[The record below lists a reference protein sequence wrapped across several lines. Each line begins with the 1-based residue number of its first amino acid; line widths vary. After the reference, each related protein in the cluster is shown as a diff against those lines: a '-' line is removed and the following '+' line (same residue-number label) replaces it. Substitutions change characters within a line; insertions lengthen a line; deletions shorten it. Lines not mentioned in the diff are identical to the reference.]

1 MPNVDLTSGQG
12 LIVANR
18 YILEARAG
26 NRSIYHDPVDKWM
39 KDAGVDGAAAFFDF
53 TEQKYGFRNAAGVPR
68 RGSLATDLTFA
79 RASAAG
85 RWPEAGPY
93 EMVGSGALR
102 YDHDPVTRAPLGVR
116 IERAATNLLT
126 NSEVV
131 STVRNVTVTAQAYTL
146 AMEGSGSLA
155 LSGAYSGALA
165 GGATRQTLTF
175 TPSAG
180 TLTITP
186 SGEALRVQLETGSA
200 ASSYIVTGA
209 SILTRA
215 AERLS
220 YTIPFVPAIDGVT
233 IAIKAKSSKS
243 SNVSSALFSLGNG
256 LDGTN
261 YLVVYA
267 AASYVFNGG
276 GSWAFSGGLVTAG
289 VFVPDGEEMFVI
301 SVSNAGVCR
310 LSRNGGAVITKTIA
324 TGVVPAGATRLDLFT
339 SVGAAQWRGTGEN
352 VTVWKGT
359 PFSDAQMREVSA
371 L

>member
-1 MPNVDLTSGQG
+1 MFLGSALNLARRPAEVDVWMAAKG
-12 LIVANR
+12 LN
-18 YILEARAG
+18 
-26 NRSIYHDPVDKWM
+26 
-39 KDAGVDGAAAFFDF
+39 GAAAVFDF
-53 TEQKYGFRNAAGVPR
+53 VEQKYAFRDANNAPR
-68 RGSLATDLTFA
+68 WGSIAEDMTFD

-116 IERAATNLLT
+116 IEGAATNLLT

-233 IAIKAKSSKS
+233 IAIKAKSSK
-243 SNVSSALFSLGNG
+243 VSSALFSLGNG

-267 AASYVFNGG
+267 GASYVFNGG
-276 GSWAFSGGLVTAG
+276 GSWAFAGGAANAG

-339 SVGAAQWRGTGEN
+339 SVGTAQWRGTGEN